1 MSTIG
6 TNSSSPRRLT
16 FFTPPQSP
24 KTSQP
29 STRRASRVI
38 TSSPRKRV
46 SFPVFPGEIE
56 LPRRQTSWR
65 QKLANVPTLWS
76 EFSTAFRHRISMRR
90 LIKVI
95 ILIYATVLIFRVI
108 DIRISL
114 GENPMY
120 EREEEYIHGG
130 KGDSL
135 RKKEQSMYER
145 EEENVHERKQ
155 DFQREKKQPTHKHD
169 NRDAFHISHQFEPY
183 ELVSPLYDLA
193 NLDISPQL
201 DVLKDAYSDSRYGL
215 NRLRDGLP
223 ELSKDSPGLSTKIR
237 SFREQV
243 WSVSEA
249 IGGFSKFID
258 VYIGTFQ
265 RETDHLR
272 EELAKVKPG
281 DEIANLNLED
291 CRKVGVVWITLHK
304 RLKLKIRNI
313 WRMKDVFSNII
324 DSVIRDRKNLEKALK
339 EAECGMTKEAKKQGW
354 DNFDFPSAYQ
364 LLERFSRGRTKDK
377 NWGGYEET
385 IKELIIYIDVS
396 LKDANAQIENLMA
409 DFQRV
414 LSAGENKADVDS
426 IDFPTIFNQMEAL
439 NITFEKYERV
449 KVLIE
454 RMKEKSMKE
463 LRARAHDSKE
473 RNRYYNYVASQQKG
487 RLDKHII
494 APRDRKK
501 EEFLQN
507 LKERRVKQSQK
518 GG

>member
-29 STRRASRVI
+29 STRRASKVI
-38 TSSPRKRV
+38 TSSPRKKV
-46 SFPVFPGEIE
+46 SFPFFPEEIE

-65 QKLANVPTLWS
+65 QTLANVPTLWS

-95 ILIYATVLIFRVI
+95 ILIYATALII
-108 DIRISL
+108 HIDDIRISL
-114 GENPMY
+114 GKSPTY
-120 EREEEYIHGG
+120 EREEET
-130 KGDSL
+130 
-135 RKKEQSMYER
+135 
-145 EEENVHERKQ
+145 VHEREQ
-155 DFQREKKQPTHKHD
+155 DFQREQKQSTHEHD

-249 IGGFSKFID
+249 IGGFSKFVD
-258 VYIGTFQ
+258 VYVGTFQ

-272 EELAKVKPG
+272 EEIAKVKPR
-281 DEIANLNLED
+281 DELANLNLED
-291 CRKVGVVWITLHK
+291 CRKVGVVWIALYK

-324 DSVIRDRKNLEKALK
+324 DSAVRDRKNLENAFR
-339 EAECGMTKEAKKQGW
+339 EAESGMTKEAKKQEW
-354 DNFDFPSAYQ
+354 DTFDFPSAYQ
-364 LLERFSRGRTKDK
+364 FLERFSRGRTKDK
-377 NWGGYEET
+377 NGGGYEET
-385 IKELIIYIDVS
+385 IKDLIIYIDVS
-396 LKDANAQIENLMA
+396 LKAANAQIENLMA

-414 LSAGENKADVDS
+414 LSIDENKADVDS
-426 IDFPTIFNQMEAL
+426 IDIPTIFNQMEAL
-439 NITFEKYERV
+439 NLTFEKYERV

-454 RMKEKSMKE
+454 RMKEKSIKE
-463 LRARAHDSKE
+463 LRRRAPDAKE

-487 RLDKHII
+487 RLDKHIVT
-494 APRDRKK
+494 PRDRKK
-501 EEFLQN
+501 KEFLQD
-507 LKERRVKQSQK
+507 LRERRVKQSQK
-518 GG
+518 EG

>member
-29 STRRASRVI
+29 STRRASKVI

-46 SFPVFPGEIE
+46 SFPAFPEEIE
-56 LPRRQTSWR
+56 LPKRQTSWR
-65 QKLANVPTLWS
+65 QKLANIPTLWS
-76 EFSTAFRHRISMRR
+76 EFSAAFRHRISMKR

-95 ILIYATVLIFRVI
+95 ILTYATVLIIRII
-108 DIRISL
+108 DIRISP
-114 GENPMY
+114 GKNPMY
-120 EREEEYIHGG
+120 EREEEYTHGG
-130 KGDSL
+130 
-135 RKKEQSMYER
+135 
-145 EEENVHERKQ
+145 KQ
-155 DFQREKKQPTHKHD
+155 DFQREKKQFTHEHD

-183 ELVSPLYDLA
+183 ELVSPLYDLEH
-193 NLDISPQL
+193 LDVGPQL
-201 DVLKDAYSDSRYGL
+201 DVLKDAYSDSRHGL

-237 SFREQV
+237 SFRDQV
-243 WSVSEA
+243 WTVSEA
-249 IGGFSKFID
+249 IGGFSKFFD

-281 DEIANLNLED
+281 DELANLNLED
-291 CRKVGVVWITLHK
+291 CKKVGVVWINHYK
-304 RLKLKIRNI
+304 RLNLKIRNI
-313 WRMKDVFSNII
+313 WRMKDVVSNII
-324 DSVIRDRKNLEKALK
+324 DSAVRERKNLEKALRK
-339 EAECGMTKEAKKQGW
+339 AESGMTKEAKKQEW
-354 DNFDFPSAYQ
+354 DNFNFPSAYQ
-364 LLERFSRGRTKDK
+364 FLERFSRGKTKDK

-385 IKELIIYIDVS
+385 IRELITYIGVL
-396 LKDANAQIENLMA
+396 LKDANAQIEHLMA

-414 LSAGENKADVDS
+414 LSVDENEADVGL
-426 IDFPTIFNQMEAL
+426 INFPTIFNQMEAL
-439 NITFEKYERV
+439 NLIFEKYERV
-449 KVLIE
+449 KVLLK
-454 RMKEKSMKE
+454 RMKEESMKE
-463 LRARAHDSKE
+463 LERRAHDSKE

-487 RLDKHII
+487 RLHKHII

-501 EEFLQN
+501 DFFLQE
-507 LKERRVKQSQK
+507 LRERRAKQSQK